1 MTQKQNRRVIKN
13 NYVHHQI
20 SGYLSVTQYAIT
32 TVNERRCL
40 ILRFLNEMQ
49 AAVSEVEF
57 TVIQLDAEG
66 NIIGKSKIK
75 YENVKIAPR
84 QLYCSEEAV
93 LIKKECTDFVVR
105 IRYIISDDIK
115 YVFKNDHVT
124 AHYDTRGFRH
134 KNKQT
139 FGPQVV
145 AIRKSTFGGG
155 AFFGLMALLSFAISI
170 GALFLASFL

>member
-13 NYVHHQI
+13 DYVHHQI
-20 SGYLSVTQYAIT
+20 SGYLSVKQYAIT
-32 TVNERRCL
+32 TVNDRRCL
-40 ILRFLNEMQ
+40 ILRFSNEMQ
-49 AAVSEVEF
+49 SVISRVEF

-66 NIIGKSKIK
+66 SVIGKSKIK

-93 LIKKECTDFVVR
+93 LIKRECADFVVR

-115 YVFKNDHVT
+115 YVFKKDHVT
-124 AHYDTRGFRH
+124 AHYDTRGFGH

-139 FGPQVV
+139 LGPRIV
-145 AIRKSTFGGG
+145 AIRRSTFGSG

-170 GALFLASFL
+170 GALFATSFL